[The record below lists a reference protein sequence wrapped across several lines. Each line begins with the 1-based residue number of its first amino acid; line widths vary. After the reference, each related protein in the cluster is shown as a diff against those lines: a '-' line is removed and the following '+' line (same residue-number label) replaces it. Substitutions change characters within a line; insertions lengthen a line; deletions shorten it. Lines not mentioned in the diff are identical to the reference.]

1 MDSIH
6 AALPLFR
13 CSALPYHIPGTEI
26 AMHDNR
32 ISTAAGLYIH
42 VPFCRSKCAYCDFY
56 SITDHAR
63 VDAFLE
69 ALSREME
76 HHRGFAPAFDT
87 VYVGGGTPS
96 CLTADRL
103 ADMLQQLRSAF
114 PVVPDAETTA
124 EVNPGDVDTA
134 FLRRLREAGFN
145 RVSIGVQSFDD
156 GILAT
161 LGRRHNAREALD
173 AIESARRAG
182 FDNLSVDL
190 IYGVPGQSLETWCR
204 TMEAALAFGPEHL
217 SCYELTIERGT
228 PLHRR
233 VKAGQTAPLGED
245 EGYRFFSS
253 TSAFL
258 EDRGYTHYEVSN
270 FARTEALISRH
281 NHKYWDHTPYL
292 GLGPAAHSFRGN
304 MRWWNHRDLERY
316 VLDIRSGQEPLED
329 REELSLE
336 QLRMEA
342 LYFGFRTKRGI
353 RGPAFKDRYGLDLFR
368 TEESALRGMFDEGLI
383 RLDGD
388 ALCPTR
394 RGLALADRLCLL

>member
-1 MDSIH
+1 MVAERTKD
-6 AALPLFR
+6 AP
-13 CSALPYHIPGTEI
+13 
-26 AMHDNR
+26 
-32 ISTAAGLYIH
+32 AGLYVH

-103 ADMLQQLRSAF
+103 ADMLRQLRSAF
-114 PVVPDAETTA
+114 PVVPDAETTV

-161 LGRRHNAREALD
+161 LGRRHNAREGLD

-190 IYGVPGQSLETWCR
+190 IYGVPGLSLETWCR

-304 MRWWNHRDLERY
+304 MRWWNHRDLDRY
-316 VLDIRSGQEPLED
+316 IGDMREGRMPVDGQED
-329 REELSLE
+329 LSQE
-336 QLRMEA
+336 QLQMEA

-353 RGPAFKDRYGLDLFR
+353 HGPAFRDRYGLDLFR
-368 TEESALRGMFDEGLI
+368 EEGAALRGMREEGLI
-383 RLDGD
+383 RLDGEV
-388 ALCPTR
+388 LSPTR